1 VTADEAKQLYLTAQA
16 VQRGVPTLD
25 VSARQLVMLT
35 AQAAGLHGRSTT
47 TPAMVRQRALA
58 LIRELDEVKHQ
69 VHGLIEACLDW
80 ETPPQP

>member
-25 VSARQLVMLT
+25 ISARQLVMLT

-47 TPAMVRQRALA
+47 TPAMVRKRALA